1 MLIETTITA
10 EKDGITLFE
19 TDVICCIEYTVDR
32 RHSELEWHVD
42 QYIIEEK
49 RRVWDD
55 TAGKWTESKVQTAVP
70 KKLAEVFDE
79 YLDIAWI
86 DERVR
91 ENLVESHA
99 DRADHLR
106 DMAMDR

>member
-1 MLIETTITA
+1 MLINTTITA

-32 RHSELEWHVD
+32 RHNELEWNV
-42 QYIIEEK
+42 QEYLIEEK
-49 RRVWDD
+49 RRTWDD

-70 KKLAEVFDE
+70 EKLAEVFDE
-79 YLDIAWI
+79 YLDHDWI

-91 ENLVESHA
+91 ERLA
-99 DRADHLR
+99 DYGDDRGDYLR
-106 DMAMDR
+106 DLAMDR

>member
-1 MLIETTITA
+1 MLINTTITA

-19 TDVICCIEYTVDR
+19 TDVICSIVYEVDR
-32 RHSELEWHVD
+32 RHNELEWHVD

-55 TAGKWTESKVQTAVP
+55 TAAKWIEIKVQTAVP
-70 KKLAEVFDE
+70 EKLAEVFDE
-79 YLDIAWI
+79 YLDHDWI

-106 DMAMDR
+106 DLAMDR

>member
-32 RHSELEWHVD
+32 YNELEWNV
-42 QYIIEEK
+42 QEYLIEEK

-55 TAGKWTESKVQTAVP
+55 TAGKWRESKVQTAVP
-70 KKLAEVFDE
+70 NKLAEVFDE
-79 YLDIAWI
+79 YLDTAWI